1 MVLND
6 IIKFVS
12 WIVLYHKDNQIFMS
26 YKSIVRDKSRYT
38 VNSGSDE
45 LSGALIQSEI
55 AEI

>member
-6 IIKFVS
+6 IIKVDS
-12 WIVLYHKDNQIFMS
+12 WIVLYHKDNQIFMP
-26 YKSIVRDKSRYT
+26 YKSIVRDKSRYI